1 MHRLCLINLLL
12 AFVIA
17 GLRAD
22 SDRQPQTEQNS
33 YDGLPD
39 PSLVPLLKSIS
50 ARPGRTGFFPQD
62 GRYLYDLILKNK
74 LTSGLE
80 IGASKGH
87 AAIWLGM
94 AFRRTGGR
102 LISIAHE
109 PEGRRETLAN
119 LNRAMLLDRIELRLN
134 DAFEIVP
141 ALPGPFDFVLLDG
154 RAQDYER
161 YLTMVLPKVRPGG
174 IVAAHDVAGQS
185 REATDFIRNVTGN
198 PQLKTELIP
207 LSPAGLSITWK
218 LVKRRTQGGPVSTM
232 GLPVRSRPILSCP
245 GSIVFRIVRTGCVPY
260 AESRSVR
267 MLRRNAS
274 AINMPAV

>member
-17 GLRAD
+17 GLHAD
-22 SDRQPQTEQNS
+22 PDHQPQTEQNS

-50 ARPGRTGFFPQD
+50 AQSGTARFFPQD

-74 LTSGLE
+74 MISGLE
-80 IGASKGH
+80 IGASKGY

-102 LISIAHE
+102 MICIAHD

-119 LNRAMLLDRIELRLN
+119 LNRALLLDRIELRLN
-134 DAFEIVP
+134 DAFEMIP
-141 ALPGPFDFVLLDG
+141 ALSGPFDFVLFDG
-154 RAQDYER
+154 RAQYYER
-161 YLTMVLPKVRPGG
+161 YLAMVLPKVSPGG

-185 REATDFIRNVTGN
+185 RDASDYIRAVTGN
-198 PQLKTELIP
+198 PLLKTELIP
-207 LSPAGLSITWK
+207 LSPAGLSITRK
-218 LVKRRTQGGPVSTM
+218 LVKRRT
-232 GLPVRSRPILSCP
+232 
-245 GSIVFRIVRTGCVPY
+245 
-260 AESRSVR
+260 
-267 MLRRNAS
+267 
-274 AINMPAV
+274 